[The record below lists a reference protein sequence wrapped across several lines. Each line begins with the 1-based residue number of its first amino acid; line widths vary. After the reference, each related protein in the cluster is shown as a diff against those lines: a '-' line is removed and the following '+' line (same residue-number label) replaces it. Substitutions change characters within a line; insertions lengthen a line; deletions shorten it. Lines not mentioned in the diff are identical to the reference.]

1 MKLESLMY
9 CGALPI
15 RRAASP
21 GDFERNVATTF
32 IMWGCKSVGRDL
44 WAQFSLITA
53 SFASVSLTLLTLG
66 SFAAAKSWQYSAYEI
81 LDSSDYT

>member
-32 IMWGCKSVGRDL
+32 IMWGCESVGRDL
-44 WAQFSLITA
+44 WAQFSLDLRTYE
-53 SFASVSLTLLTLG
+53 TGTE
-66 SFAAAKSWQYSAYEI
+66 SARI
-81 LDSSDYT
+81 I

>member
-21 GDFERNVATTF
+21 GDFDRRVATTF
-32 IMWGCKSVGRDL
+32 IVGGCESVRRNS

-53 SFASVSLTLLTLG
+53 GFASVSLALLTVG
-66 SFAAAKSWQYSAYEI
+66 SFAAAKSW
-81 LDSSDYT
+81 